1 MLDFNKNFIPF
12 LEKVQLAN
20 IPYNVEVCND
30 GLKIVF
36 SDGSDVALNS
46 YIQGYKEGL
55 LEGYNGK
62 FVTDKY
68 DRVTGY
74 LTAGKAFE
82 LLTK

>member
-1 MLDFNKNFIPF
+1 MLDFTKNFIPF
-12 LEKVQLAN
+12 LEKIQLAN

-62 FVTDKY
+62 FVTDTW
-68 DRVTGY
+68 DSVTGY
-74 LTAGKAFE
+74 LTADKAFE